1 MVIIRN
7 EKELETIL
15 TTPSER
21 LLTDIVKLKGDTII
35 LGAAGKM
42 GPSLTVLLKK
52 AKVLAGHPGKVFAA
66 SRFSNPENQ
75 SYLETNGIKTYAGD
89 LLDRKF
95 VGELPKADN
104 VIYLAGQK
112 FGTSGNQPFTWAMN
126 ALLPG
131 FICEKY
137 PDSNLVAFSTGNVY
151 PLMPTNSAG
160 ATEETPTGPIGEYAQ
175 SCLGR
180 ERIFEYFSLT
190 HQTPVLIFR
199 LNYALD
205 LRYGVLN
212 DIGQKVWQATPVDLS
227 MGHVNVIWQGDA
239 NEFAIRSLL
248 HCTSPANHLNVT
260 GPIRTCRCKTLAEKI
275 GFILGKKPTFTGKPQ
290 PTALLNDASKAF
302 RLFGEPIISI
312 DEMCEW
318 TAHWIMKGGKL
329 LDKPTHF
336 ETRDGKF

>member
-95 VGELPKADN
+95 VAGLPNAEN
-104 VIYLAGQK
+104 VIFLAGQK
-112 FGTSGNQPFTWAMN
+112 FGTSGNQAFTWAMN

-131 FICEKY
+131 YICEKY
-137 PDSNLVAFSTGNVY
+137 TDSNIVAFSTGNVY
-151 PLMPTNSAG
+151 PLMPITSAG

-190 HQTPVLIFR
+190 HQTKVLIFR

-212 DIGQKVWQATPVDLS
+212 DIGQKVWQDKPVDLS

-260 GPIRTCRCKTLAEKI
+260 GPNVLSVQSLAEKI
-275 GFILGKKPTFTGKPQ
+275 GVFLGKKPTFSGNPQ
-290 PTALLNDASKAF
+290 PTALLNDASKSF
-302 RLFGEPIISI
+302 KLFGQPQVSV
-312 DEMCEW
+312 DQMCEW
-318 TAHWIMKGGKL
+318 TAHWIKEGGKL
-329 LDKPTHF
+329 LHKPTHF
-336 ETRDGKF
+336 ETRDGQF